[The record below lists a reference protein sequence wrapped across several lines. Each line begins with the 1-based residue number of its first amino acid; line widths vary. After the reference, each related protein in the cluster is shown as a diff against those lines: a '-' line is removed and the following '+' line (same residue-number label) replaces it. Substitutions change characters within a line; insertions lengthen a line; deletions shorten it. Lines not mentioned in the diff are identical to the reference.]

1 MGWTQIGK
9 RLLAKESTGMG
20 STALRYTKKK
30 KTIKAG
36 WPMISDYTQHMAGR
50 DRPRRGT
57 LPTMVSVKVYMNQQF

>member
-30 KTIKAG
+30 NTIKAG
-36 WPMISDYTQHMAGR
+36 WPMISDHTQHMAG
-50 DRPRRGT
+50 
-57 LPTMVSVKVYMNQQF
+57 